1 MDQTKLTPVHEGG
14 LFMRTRW
21 GIEFR
26 LWDSWFLVLTKN
38 FDICH
43 KTGIFGWLRVEL
55 MLYWVLPRVNSFSL
69 FFCRWHPFVIEDMG
83 YRSRM
88 VLGSIKYKI
97 SNLISTFISCATECR
112 LEHHQNSINQP
123 LLSADQDHH
132 SSLPDDW
139 CMNPRSLLSFR
150 SLKLEAVNLCE
161 MLSVLSSVYIRCLC
175 FDQAGS

>member
-26 LWDSWFLVLTKN
+26 LWDSWFLVLTRN
-38 FDICH
+38 VDICH

-55 MLYWVLPRVNSFSL
+55 TWYWVLPRVNSFSL

-88 VLGSIKYKI
+88 VLRSIKSKI
-97 SNLISTFISCATECR
+97 SNFISTFTSCATECW

-123 LLSADQDHH
+123 QLSAAQDHH

-139 CMNPRSLLSFR
+139 RMNPRPLSLLVF
-150 SLKLEAVNLCE
+150 SLP
-161 MLSVLSSVYIRCLC
+161 
-175 FDQAGS
+175 